1 VIAVGFP
8 TAYKDRSFL
17 DNCEAPRVF
26 IQSTRDQYGPVAELE
41 AVIAGLA
48 EPKRLVLIEAQD
60 HFFAGA
66 LEELEATVAGL
77 P

>member
-1 VIAVGFP
+1 
-8 TAYKDRSFL
+8 
-17 DNCEAPRVF
+17 
-26 IQSTRDQYGPVAELE
+26 VAELE